1 MCEQLTF
8 TTLVGV
14 DVRAGKVEDVDDG
27 VPDSPVGGWLCP
39 DFNGVLPE

>member
-14 DVRAGKVEDVDDG
+14 DVRALDCGKVEDVDDC
-27 VPDSPVGGWLCP
+27 VPDSPVANLRWAALSGL
-39 DFNGVLPE
+39 